1 MPGKLASLFY
11 VVKLENEIEII
22 LIVVRRISG
31 TFHITVWVCR
41 YIHTHIF

>member
-11 VVKLENEIEII
+11 VVKLEKEII